1 MTNLLVTYFCL
12 ACPDYGTFIS
22 FLFSFPFTVIDN
34 RSVRVTF
41 INTMETDT
49 EVISIAAALKEL
61 HAYAKL
67 LYLRD
72 GRQFKDKTLYEEA
85 EDEVSS
91 NDSGNDD
98 SSSKNVPLG
107 SLDTGHLRRR
117 FLDRLS
123 EIVSPMKGGRH
134 VVASYM
140 FYWPDKV
147 KVFLAINSGFVE
159 GDAVSTS
166 LDRWCKS
173 LKGIALAPG

>member
-1 MTNLLVTYFCL
+1 MHTLIAVLSFALLSLF
-12 ACPDYGTFIS
+12 P
-22 FLFSFPFTVIDN
+22 FLFSEIDN
-34 RSVRVTF
+34 RSFRIPF
-41 INTMETDT
+41 IIIMETDT
-49 EVISIAAALKEL
+49 EIISIAATLKEL

-72 GRQFKDKTLYEEA
+72 GRQFKDKTSYEEV

-91 NDSGNDD
+91 NDSRNDD
-98 SSSKNVPLG
+98 SSSKNVSLG
-107 SLDTGHLRRR
+107 NLDTDHLRRR

-159 GDAVSTS
+159 GDAVSTF
-166 LDRWCKS
+166 LDTLCKS
-173 LKGIALAPG
+173 LKGIAMAPG